1 MYLEFY
7 GASEGVTGSL
17 HRIHV
22 NDADVLLDCG
32 MFQGR
37 RAEANAANRETPDW
51 AAKAQSVVLSHAHLD
66 HSGNIPTLVK
76 RGFTGNVYCTPA
88 TRDLCS
94 VMLRDAAMIQEGDAR
109 YLNEATGKGTQE
121 RTHRTPLH
129 CRRCPGCRLSHDFH
143 PAAPADDCR
152 TGCHDDVPQLGT
164 RARLFAGPDSIL
176 PKAAAVLGFCSPAIS
191 GARSCPYCKARRSW
205 RMSISS

>member
-66 HSGNIPTLVK
+66 HSGNISHPGQAGIHRERLLYPSDP
-76 RGFTGNVYCTPA
+76 R
-88 TRDLCS
+88 S
-94 VMLRDAAMIQEGDAR
+94 VQRH
-109 YLNEATGKGTQE
+109 ATG
-121 RTHRTPLH
+121 
-129 CRRCPGCRLSHDFH
+129 RRHDPG
-143 PAAPADDCR
+143 
-152 TGCHDDVPQLGT
+152 G
-164 RARLFAGPDSIL
+164 
-176 PKAAAVLGFCSPAIS
+176 
-191 GARSCPYCKARRSW
+191 
-205 RMSISS
+205 